1 MTIEMLHDEMV
12 AAWKHGDMTIKNVLS
27 NTIAQIKKAAIDA
40 GCRDNVSEDFVN
52 AQLLKIKKSIQ
63 EQIDTCP
70 VNRIELLNKYNE
82 EMDIINHYTPNVIT
96 SESEIKNVI
105 IKISGTDK
113 ITKSQRG
120 LIMKTIKA
128 SGVLYDMAIVNK
140 VISTMME

>member
-1 MTIEMLHDEMV
+1 
-12 AAWKHGDMTIKNVLS
+12 
-27 NTIAQIKKAAIDA
+27 
-40 GCRDNVSEDFVN
+40 
-52 AQLLKIKKSIQ
+52 
-63 EQIDTCP
+63 
-70 VNRIELLNKYNE
+70 
-82 EMDIINHYTPNVIT
+82 MDIINHYTPNVIT
-96 SESEIKNVI
+96 SESEIKNAI

>member
-1 MTIEMLHDEMV
+1 M
-12 AAWKHGDMTIKNVLS
+12 
-27 NTIAQIKKAAIDA
+27 
-40 GCRDNVSEDFVN
+40 
-52 AQLLKIKKSIQ
+52 LKIKKSIQ

-82 EMDIINHYTPNVIT
+82 EMDIINHYAPNVIT
-96 SESEIKNVI
+96 SESEIKNAI

>member
-12 AAWKHGDMTIKNVLS
+12 AAWKYGDMAIKNALS
-27 NTIAQIKKAAIDA
+27 NAIAQIKKAAIDA

-82 EMDIINHYTPNVIT
+82 EMDIINHYAPNVIT
-96 SESEIKNVI
+96 SESEIKNAI

>member
-1 MTIEMLHDEMV
+1 MTIEMLHDEMI

-27 NTIAQIKKAAIDA
+27 NAIAQIKKAAIDA
-40 GCRDNVSEDFVN
+40 GCRDNISEDFVN

-82 EMDIINHYTPNVIT
+82 EMDIINHYTPNVIP
-96 SESEIKNVI
+96 SESDIKNVI